1 MAELILTD
9 EEKAAI
15 SWLDLDDDAL
25 GKVCRKACLILMNK
39 EKSEDDPDDRKPVWA
54 ASAGMLLCGVADDA
68 NVATVTFTFDGL
80 TNGEKEHGNWRVTVE
95 KLDSTTSPIDADD
108 PFAGETLTPT
118 CRLDDPECDS
128 CQ

>member
-9 EEKAAI
+9 EEKE
-15 SWLDLDDDAL
+15 L
-25 GKVCRKACLILMNK
+25 GNC
-39 EKSEDDPDDRKPVWA
+39 
-54 ASAGMLLCGVADDA
+54 
-68 NVATVTFTFDGL
+68 
-80 TNGEKEHGNWRVTVE
+80 RVTI
-95 KLDSTTSPIDADD
+95 KKMDSTTSPIDTDD

>member
-15 SWLDLDDDAL
+15 SWLDMDDDTL
-25 GKVCRKACLILMNK
+25 GKLCRKACLVIMKK

-68 NVATVTFTFDGL
+68 NATTATFQFNGL
-80 TNGEKEHGNWRVTVE
+80 TNSDKERGNWRVTVE
-95 KLDSTTSPIDADD
+95 KLDSENKALSEVCKVSPDQSSL
-108 PFAGETLTPT
+108 P
-118 CRLDDPECDS
+118 
-128 CQ
+128 